1 MIILFEFETLHI
13 IQHSVRYE
21 FYHVTKDGFY
31 DNHNCVETIIF
42 FKIIF
47 EKFSF
52 VPIEEKKTIFDDII
66 KGNIISKSN
75 QKGSQKFNH

>member
-31 DNHNCVETIIF
+31 DNQNYVETILF
-42 FKIIF
+42 FKTIF
-47 EKFSF
+47 EKL
-52 VPIEEKKTIFDDII
+52 
-66 KGNIISKSN
+66 
-75 QKGSQKFNH
+75 